1 MFTSC
6 KGILGKKSPDGKVIS
21 DDVDFSNFILEFGG
35 VAVVPGK
42 AFGASPYF
50 RISYASSMDLLEK
63 ACEKINSA
71 ISLLK

>member
-6 KGILGKKSPDGKVIS
+6 KGILGKKTPDGKVIS

-50 RISYASSMDLLEK
+50 RIS
-63 ACEKINSA
+63 IN
-71 ISLLK
+71 ISL